1 MGLMGKTLF
10 IFFYLIWLPNREVLH
25 QCSDYTPAIDFVLS
39 LFIFCCFASET
50 VICLKSWKMKSNSI
64 PMSGGVQLLNY
75 FSVWIHRSPKMSAL
89 QTNVVICQAF
99 YHAHFSKLES
109 IPNEILLLRGP
120 SGEIWRFQL
129 SVSLFIVSSSCS
141 FQVTFC
147 LSLLSLVSL
156 FDHHASFSVTSL
168 RLFFVS
174 TFFLCRLHLENPYN
188 HWYMS
193 GPAY

>member
-1 MGLMGKTLF
+1 MGLTGKTLF

-50 VICLKSWKMKSNSI
+50 VICLKSWKLKSNSI
-64 PMSGGVQLLNY
+64 PMSGSVQLLNY

-99 YHAHFSKLES
+99 YHAHFSKLGS

-147 LSLLSLVSL
+147 LSLLSLLILFPCLITMLLFLLLLFGSSL
-156 FDHHASFSVTSL
+156 SARSFSADSI
-168 RLFFVS
+168 
-174 TFFLCRLHLENPYN
+174 
-188 HWYMS
+188 
-193 GPAY
+193 